1 MRARLGSRKEPESQG
16 SVGPRPEGRRTWPGP
31 ESCPHWPVPSPSGCS
46 RSCSPLPPVQ
56 THTVTRSCTRHGL
69 GQGGGD
75 GSLMAERERCWMG
88 GKRTPSQK
96 AGVGRATQ
104 LGAAARGLLRET
116 HPEWSRGWGGFY
128 PKMPPMVE
136 AMMMPRITQ
145 QMMIMIFFLRAL
157 LWYLTAFLVSD
168 TALST

>member
-1 MRARLGSRKEPESQG
+1 
-16 SVGPRPEGRRTWPGP
+16 
-31 ESCPHWPVPSPSGCS
+31 
-46 RSCSPLPPVQ
+46 
-56 THTVTRSCTRHGL
+56 
-69 GQGGGD
+69 
-75 GSLMAERERCWMG
+75 MAEREQCGMG
-88 GKRTPSQK
+88 GKRTPSLK

-116 HPEWSRGWGGFY
+116 HPEWSSGWGGFY